1 MHARGYAGRAATV
14 AASSAVDGRGPRAV
28 VRCPGRGLEGPLG
41 LGIPPFETV

>member
-28 VRCPGRGLEGPLG
+28 VRPGRDLEGPLG